1 MLAGWRWQVG
11 WPRLAA
17 AGLDAEEAMSGTRW
31 ARTGARWLANLL
43 LGLGATAIGFAA
55 ARAGE
60 VPRIEIVAFGIYAP
74 SAEHG
79 PLPAKY
85 RQDSIVDVSL
95 TGMPR
100 LIERTDRIEA
110 RACTRFGLQY
120 RAVNFASNQS
130 IVAEMRVEHPAL
142 TRPDGRRSNVDTY
155 EIPVSGGIGW
165 TGLDFKEAWEM
176 VPGTWIFAVRYGG
189 QVMAEQRFT
198 VVAAP
203 PGAGRNCVHAI
214 TGLPSRLSPAGWRC
228 PGTALC
234 RCPFAEGVHCMQSG
248 QHALRQIGRHGSPE
262 GPQIVIHPGIS
273 SPVPAIR
280 RLLNNSRPNGAQARA
295 EKSEAVGAV
304 RTGEQFPRV
313 TP

>member
-1 MLAGWRWQVG
+1 
-11 WPRLAA
+11 
-17 AGLDAEEAMSGTRW
+17 MSGTRW

-214 TGLPSRLSPAGWRC
+214 TGLPSRLSPAGMEMSGNGALPVSICRGC
-228 PGTALC
+228 ALHAVRPARVATNRPPRQPGGASDSD
-234 RCPFAEGVHCMQSG
+234 PS
-248 QHALRQIGRHGSPE
+248 RHLF
-262 GPQIVIHPGIS
+262 S
-273 SPVPAIR
+273 SPRHPAI
-280 RLLNNSRPNGAQARA
+280 A
-295 EKSEAVGAV
+295 EQLAAKWSAGP
-304 RTGEQFPRV
+304 G
-313 TP
+313 